1 MCCSMPLPPSLHEEK
16 SNLLRALVTFLYQ
29 STLYFIHIP
38 VNGVFFAFKLRRLW
52 RLLRLCCS
60 KCEDFFVLH
69 LTRRLFALGLGAL
82 AFAAPVA
89 AQPRVMSAQEAS
101 RAVAA
106 GEIVLID
113 IRTPDEWR
121 ESGVALGAWPID
133 MVSKDFS
140 SRMQALLKAEAGKP
154 IAIICA
160 TGGRTQFLQKVIAQN
175 GLGEVVD
182 VGEGMYGSR
191 HGQGWLKENLP
202 LARAEAALAAMP
214 EAYRAAK

>member
-1 MCCSMPLPPSLHEEK
+1 MPE
-16 SNLLRALVTFLYQ
+16 
-29 STLYFIHIP
+29 
-38 VNGVFFAFKLRRLW
+38 
-52 RLLRLCCS
+52 
-60 KCEDFFVLH
+60 
-69 LTRRLFALGLGAL
+69 LTRRLFVLGLGGL
-82 AFAAPVA
+82 VFATPVA
-89 AQPRVMSAQEAS
+89 AQPPVMSAQEAS

-133 MVSKDFS
+133 MVSRDFS
-140 SRMQALLKAEAGKP
+140 SRLQALLKAEAGKP

-191 HGQGWLKENLP
+191 HGQGWLKEKLP
-202 LARAEAALAAMP
+202 LASAEAALEAMP